1 MKPFSRLGE
10 DVLKLRSDPLNQ
22 RDEATEF
29 GHVGVHPQL
38 NLPRNSQDL
47 SVRNAQARNL
57 LMEIPGAVSRAQEGP
72 PARKGYMPHW
82 VRELRRR
89 RRYSIPVVI
98 WFAAVALF
106 IAVWIYVALQTSG

>member
-1 MKPFSRLGE
+1 
-10 DVLKLRSDPLNQ
+10 
-22 RDEATEF
+22 
-29 GHVGVHPQL
+29 
-38 NLPRNSQDL
+38 
-47 SVRNAQARNL
+47 
-57 LMEIPGAVSRAQEGP
+57 
-72 PARKGYMPHW
+72 MPHW